1 MEQNLNAE
9 PEITATTQPEE
20 TRSTFS
26 FANIYTAVILNW
38 KWFVL
43 SLIIC
48 IGLAAVY
55 LRYTTPIYQ
64 ASAKLLIKDNDQDGG
79 GRSANMLNSA
89 TLGMISNSNGFD
101 NELEILTS
109 HSLAQQAVRDL
120 KLYVNYYHVGKVK
133 DVLMYKTTHQ
143 CRC

>member
-20 TRSTFS
+20 TRSMFS

-64 ASAKLLIKDNDQDGG
+64 ASAKLLIKDNRQ
-79 GRSANMLNSA
+79 
-89 TLGMISNSNGFD
+89 
-101 NELEILTS
+101 
-109 HSLAQQAVRDL
+109 
-120 KLYVNYYHVGKVK
+120 
-133 DVLMYKTTHQ
+133 
-143 CRC
+143 